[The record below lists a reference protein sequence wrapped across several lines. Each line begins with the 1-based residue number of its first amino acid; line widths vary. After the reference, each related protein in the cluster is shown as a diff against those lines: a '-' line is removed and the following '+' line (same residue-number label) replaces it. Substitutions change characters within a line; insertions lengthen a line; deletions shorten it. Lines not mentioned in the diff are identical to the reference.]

1 MIRLADRPEAGAGP
15 VAQKNDMAT
24 PRRPVHLLSF
34 DVEEYFQVE
43 GAAAGVARQD
53 WPRIAK
59 RLPAAVDRVLG
70 LLAEHDASATFFV
83 LGWVAQHERALVER
97 IAGAGHE
104 IASHGMDHRMLTR
117 LGPEAFRRD
126 LAQSRRL
133 LQDLS
138 GRDVIGYRAPTFS
151 IFRRTAWALDVLAE
165 EGFQYDS
172 SVFPIRHDRYGVRD
186 APAGPHRAVGPGG
199 GTILE
204 VPPLTFRLLGINWPF
219 GGGGYL
225 RLLPARAVGAALRSA
240 ARRGHPGM
248 IYLHPWEM
256 DPDQPVLPMG
266 RLSHWRHRLGL
277 KRTEKKLRALLG
289 RFSFGAVRE
298 ELGPLAQAA
307 TETFSYAE
315 ALPDRSASAGG

>member
-1 MIRLADRPEAGAGP
+1 
-15 VAQKNDMAT
+15 
-24 PRRPVHLLSF
+24 
-34 DVEEYFQVE
+34 
-43 GAAAGVARQD
+43 
-53 WPRIAK
+53 
-59 RLPAAVDRVLG
+59 
-70 LLAEHDASATFFV
+70 
-83 LGWVAQHERALVER
+83 
-97 IAGAGHE
+97 
-104 IASHGMDHRMLTR
+104 MDHRMLTH
-117 LGPEAFRRD
+117 LGPEEFRRD
-126 LAQSRRL
+126 LAESRRI
-133 LQDLS
+133 LQDFS

-240 ARRGHPGM
+240 ARRGYPGM

-256 DPDQPVLPMG
+256 DPDQPLLPMS

-277 KRTEKKLRALLG
+277 KRTERKLRWLLG

-307 TETFSYAE
+307 SETFVYAQ
-315 ALPDRSASAGG
+315 APPDRQAAP

>member
-15 VAQKNDMAT
+15 RPD

-53 WPRIAK
+53 WPRIAR
-59 RLPAAVDRVLG
+59 RLPATVDRVLG
-70 LLAEHDASATFFV
+70 LLAEYDASATFFV
-83 LGWVAQHERALVER
+83 LGWVARHERGVVER

-104 IASHGMDHRMLTR
+104 IASHGMDHRMLTH

-133 LQDLS
+133 LQDLA

-151 IFRRTAWALDVLAE
+151 IFRQTAWALDVLAE

-240 ARRGHPGM
+240 ARRGYPGM

-266 RLSHWRHRLGL
+266 RLSRLRHRLGL
-277 KRTEKKLRALLG
+277 KRTDRKLRRLLA

-298 ELGPLAQAA
+298 ALGRLAQAA

-315 ALPDRSASAGG
+315 VPSGREAAS